1 MSEPVRVA
9 QILNRMDS
17 GGIESVVMNYY
28 RHIDRKKIQFDIYFS
43 QDSTYPQREELERL
57 GEICRKYDVIVV
69 SDEIHE
75 DFVYEGKHQ
84 VFADIK
90 KEYLDFTIT

>member
-28 RHIDRKKIQFDIYFS
+28 RHIDRKKIQFDF
-43 QDSTYPQREELERL
+43 
-57 GEICRKYDVIVV
+57 EISGLYN
-69 SDEIHE
+69 
-75 DFVYEGKHQ
+75 
-84 VFADIK
+84 K
-90 KEYLDFTIT
+90 K